1 MRSSSYVRLITALIF
16 VLMAIAPQ
24 LVPALRP
31 LLLMSIAM
39 GLCATGVLLLL
50 RAGQVSFGHALYFA
64 CGAYVVAFGTQSRQ
78 ADLLLLLGSAVLFNL
93 LLGALL
99 GAILVRYRG
108 IFYGMLNLAFSMVG
122 FTLLMKLYSVTGG
135 SDGMSVRLPL
145 LLGQSFN
152 AIQFSWV
159 FYYMALGLL
168 AVVFWL
174 VSRYLNSPPGHALLA
189 VKTNETRLEYLGIS
203 AQRVFF
209 VGHVVSAGLAG
220 LGGAVAA
227 FATGHVTPELAYWSL
242 SAEFIFIAVLGGI
255 GNVAGALSGAIA
267 FELIRSY
274 ASAYAINAWQLIM
287 GAVLVAMVMFAP
299 RGIWGLVERVFQRTN
314 PSGAK
319 S

>member
-1 MRSSSYVRLITALIF
+1 MHQSSYIRLITVFIF
-16 VLMAIAPQ
+16 ILMAVAPQ
-24 LVPALRP
+24 FVPALRP
-31 LLLMSIAM
+31 LLLMSVAM
-39 GLCATGVLLLL
+39 GLCAIGVLLLL

-78 ADLLLLLGSAVLFNL
+78 ADLLLLLIAAVVVSL

-99 GAILVRYRG
+99 GAVLVRYRG

-122 FTLLMKLYSVTGG
+122 FTLLMRLYSLTGG
-135 SDGMSVRLPL
+135 SDGMPVRLPL
-145 LLGQSFN
+145 LLGKSFD
-152 AIQFSWV
+152 AVQFNWV
-159 FYYMALGLL
+159 FYYFALVML

-174 VSRYLNSPPGHALLA
+174 INRYLNSPPGHGLLA

-203 AQRVFF
+203 AHRVFF

-227 FATGHVTPELAYWSL
+227 FATGHVTPDLAYWSL
-242 SAEFIFIAVLGGI
+242 SAEFVFIAVLGGI
-255 GNVAGALSGAIA
+255 GNIAGALSGAIA

-299 RGIWGLVERVFQRTN
+299 HGIWGLIERVLRRTN
-314 PSGAK
+314 TSGVK
-319 S
+319 